1 MTISP
6 ILPRGEA
13 VPEGFTLPHN
23 TRRTMADVWADEA
36 SDQRKR
42 DRALVRKST
51 YRPSHVTPRGK
62 IAFAGYDETE
72 VQVRKFE
79 GGKE

>member
-23 TRRTMADVWADEA
+23 TTRTMADVWADDAKHEA
-36 SDQRKR
+36 AVAVAKASGSRGGM
-42 DRALVRKST
+42 RAKLR
-51 YRPSHVTPRGK
+51 
-62 IAFAGYDETE
+62 FAGYDQTE
-72 VQVRKFE
+72 VQVRKVA